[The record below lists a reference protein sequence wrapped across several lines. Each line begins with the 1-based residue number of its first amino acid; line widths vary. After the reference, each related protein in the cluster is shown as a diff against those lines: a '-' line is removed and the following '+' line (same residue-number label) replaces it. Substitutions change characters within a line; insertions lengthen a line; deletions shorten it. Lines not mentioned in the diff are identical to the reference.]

1 LYKLISFPIKV
12 TCEIDA
18 GKFLRKCDVPL
29 QVLIPEST
37 SSYKSIGAFALYQKA
52 QKHDE
57 MRVYLIV
64 IYRQHFT

>member
-52 QKHDE
+52 QKA
-57 MRVYLIV
+57 
-64 IYRQHFT
+64 